1 MYIIFDLRFF
11 QKFHENFQKITNKT
25 NFDYLRNLRIFV
37 SKESLRLRCSKIIL
51 KIALDPIITLH
62 KIDSQTW
69 NNGNGR
75 AITECRSKY
84 YCEIQKVRRNNW
96 RENSRK
102 KKGENVSIGLR
113 RSQFFNTVSGKYR
126 QSIFSFLVSFQ
137 SATRIPFRRI
147 DSTQRVALCIL
158 SILLF
163 RIE

>member
-1 MYIIFDLRFF
+1 MG
-11 QKFHENFQKITNKT
+11 EP
-25 NFDYLRNLRIFV
+25 LRN
-37 SKESLRLRCSKIIL
+37 IIA
-51 KIALDPIITLH
+51 KYRKFGGITGE
-62 KIDSQTW
+62 KT
-69 NNGNGR
+69 
-75 AITECRSKY
+75 
-84 YCEIQKVRRNNW
+84 
-96 RENSRK
+96 REK

>member
-1 MYIIFDLRFF
+1 MTFD
-11 QKFHENFQKITNKT
+11 N
-25 NFDYLRNLRIFV
+25 LRNLRIIFFE
-37 SKESLRLRCSKIIL
+37 KRK
-51 KIALDPIITLH
+51 ITLKMFEDNFENRFRSHFNH
-62 KIDSQTW
+62 KIDSRMW

-75 AITECRSKY
+75 NVAGNI
-84 YCEIQKVRRNNW
+84 CEIRKVRRNNW

-102 KKGENVSIGLR
+102 KKREGEKTVCLR

-126 QSIFSFLVSFQ
+126 LSIFSFLVSFQ

>member
-1 MYIIFDLRFF
+1 MFEDNFENRF
-11 QKFHENFQKITNKT
+11 
-25 NFDYLRNLRIFV
+25 R
-37 SKESLRLRCSKIIL
+37 S
-51 KIALDPIITLH
+51 
-62 KIDSQTW
+62 
-69 NNGNGR
+69 NGR
-75 AITECRSKY
+75 TLITRSILGCGTMEMGGPLQNVAGNI
-84 YCEIQKVRRNNW
+84 CEIRKVRRNNW

-102 KKGENVSIGLR
+102 KKREGEKTVCLR

-126 QSIFSFLVSFQ
+126 LSIFSFLVSFQ